1 VNDRAATSALPGLDP
16 DALDAHAARIE
27 ADGWTVL
34 EGVVPDDLRLD
45 LLSEIDR
52 VEAEAGTPYGTN
64 AFLGERTRRVFN
76 LLGRDPG
83 FGRVPLFAPVLALA
97 ERVLDDGLLLS
108 SLTAIDMHPGQGA
121 QPFHADDG
129 SIPLPRPHVP
139 LTCVAIWAM
148 TDFTPDNGATRLVPA
163 SHRAERRPRPGEDPD
178 NVVEAVM
185 PAGSVLVYNGSLW
198 HGGGPNRSGDV
209 RRGIVCNYCAGWVRQ
224 EEGQPLALSRDQV
237 AAFPPRLRRMVG
249 YGVYKGL
256 IGHVD
261 QVDPGSWF
269 PDGTAGG
276 MIWDRMR

>member
-1 VNDRAATSALPGLDP
+1 MRDTAGPRTAGDGDVAA
-16 DALDAHAARIE
+16 HVARIATE
-27 ADGWTVL
+27 GYTIL
-34 EGVVPDDLRLD
+34 EGVVPDDLRRD
-45 LLSEIDR
+45 LAAAVDR
-52 VEAEAGTPYGTN
+52 VEAAEDTPFGTN

-83 FGRVPLFAPVLALA
+83 FGCVPLFAPVLRLA
-97 ERVLDDGLLLS
+97 EQVLDDGLLLS
-108 SLTAIDMHPGQGA
+108 SLTAIDMHPGQAA

-129 SIPLPRPHVP
+129 SIPLPRPHLP
-139 LTCVAIWAM
+139 LTCVAIWAL
-148 TDFTPDNGATRLVPA
+148 TDFTPDNGATRLVPG
-163 SHRAERRPRPGEDPD
+163 SHRAERRPRSGEQPD
-178 NVVEAVM
+178 GAVEAVM

-198 HGGGPNRSGDV
+198 HGGGPNRSGAP

-224 EEGQPLALSRDQV
+224 EEGQPLALTRAQV

-261 QVDPGSWF
+261 QIDPGSWF
-269 PDGTAGG
+269 PDGETTG